1 MKEWCQCYRCRR
13 KAAAKRLCT
22 QKDCVICPT
31 DVGKSC
37 QETDEVE
44 KLRRLGETL
53 RSAVREL
60 QELGCRIVVGRVED
74 FGVGHVE
81 IVKETKI

>member
-13 KAAAKRLCT
+13 KAAARPLCT
-22 QKDCVICPT
+22 QKDCVICP

-44 KLRRLGETL
+44 KLRLLCEKL
-53 RSAVREL
+53 RSSVREL
-60 QELGCRIVVGRVED
+60 QELGCRIIVGRVED
-74 FGVGHVE
+74 FGVE
-81 IVKETKI
+81 ITKERRL